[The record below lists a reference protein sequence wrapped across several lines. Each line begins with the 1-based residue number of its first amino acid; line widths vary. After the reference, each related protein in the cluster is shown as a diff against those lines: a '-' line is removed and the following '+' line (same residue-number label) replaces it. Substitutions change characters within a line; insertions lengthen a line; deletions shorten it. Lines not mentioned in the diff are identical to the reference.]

1 MANRRMLCKDIVE
14 SDLFYE
20 LTPLQQSLYMHLSV
34 LADDDGFVGNAK
46 ITTKSVG
53 GNESDLLQ
61 LVELSFLIKFDRI
74 YLISDW
80 LINNQLKNDRYK
92 ESSYENLRNQIV
104 VDINGKYALVKDI
117 NMNEYEIV
125 SDTNPRRIPHVSKL
139 FPQDSKVQLK
149 EVEVRSVEGNGG
161 YVSKDLGSSVE
172 DSRKTLKNG
181 ESESNDID
189 SKNENRLPIVNWRRL
204 SELSNDDE
212 DELKLLIHVWAD
224 RVGGSEAGKIISL
237 AIDNAHQ
244 NHKLTIPVVKKY
256 LEQWMNE
263 KITSVNQI

>member
-20 LTPLQQSLYMHLSV
+20 LTLLQQALYMHLSV

-46 ITTKSVG
+46 TTTKIIG
-53 GNESDLLQ
+53 GEESDLLR

-104 VDINGKYALVKDI
+104 VDVNGKYSQLKDI
-117 NMNEYEIV
+117 NMNEYEILP
-125 SDTNPRRIPHVSKL
+125 DTNPRRISYVSKL
-139 FPQDSKVQLK
+139 VPQDSKDQFN
-149 EVEVRSVEGNGG
+149 EVEGSLVEGRIGDG
-161 YVSKDLGSSVE
+161 SKDLGRLVKG
-172 DSRKTLKNG
+172 SRETLKNG
-181 ESESNDID
+181 ESVNTDIN
-189 SKNENRLPIVNWRRL
+189 SKNKNRLPITTWRRL
-204 SELSNDDE
+204 SELSKNDE
-212 DELKLLIHVWAD
+212 AELKLLMHVWTD
-224 RVGGSEAGKIISL
+224 RVGETEADKIISL

-244 NHKLTIPVVKKY
+244 NHKLTIPVVK
-256 LEQWMNE
+256 N
-263 KITSVNQI
+263 I